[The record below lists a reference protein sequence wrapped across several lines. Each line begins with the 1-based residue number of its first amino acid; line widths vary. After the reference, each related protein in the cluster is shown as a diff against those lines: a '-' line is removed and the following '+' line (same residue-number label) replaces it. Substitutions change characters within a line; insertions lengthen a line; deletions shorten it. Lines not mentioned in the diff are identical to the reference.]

1 MRFRCDRFSCQWVG
15 NITGRNALH
24 REAQGSRSWLKPG
37 AVVLAALLACAGII
51 ALALLFATDVLVPSS
66 APVAGGPSAEWK
78 YLGQRLGTEPAA
90 ALAPVQADGA
100 GMADAGLRR

>member
-15 NITGRNALH
+15 NIIGRNAEQ

-51 ALALLFATDVLVPSS
+51 AVSLYFASDVLVSSS
-66 APVAGGPSAEWK
+66 APAAGGPSAEWN
-78 YLGQRLGTEPAA
+78 YLGQRLGSEPAA
-90 ALAPVQADGA
+90 ASAPVQADGA
-100 GMADAGLRR
+100 GMSDAGSRR